1 MQCGR
6 LTVIWYAKRTKHF
19 RMHTKFSQN
28 LLDGTHFCLPALR
41 KHARGVGGVY
51 SHCACAQRALIYNM
65 AGKTLFDF
73 GITVTRNS
81 YTEGEEPHEGD
92 ARSEDE
98 ESDNLP
104 AAKKPRR
111 FNPKWKET
119 YTWLESRKETRDGLE
134 TEVMYCNICQKWPE
148 LADPSSTLVKG
159 RVLVST
165 ILCILALMVP
175 QFRNLILS
183 QQ

>member
-1 MQCGR
+1 
-6 LTVIWYAKRTKHF
+6 
-19 RMHTKFSQN
+19 MHTKFSQN
-28 LLDGTHFCLPALR
+28 LLDGTHFCLPASMHVEWEEYTLT
-41 KHARGVGGVY
+41 
-51 SHCACAQRALIYNM
+51 CACAQRALIYNM

-98 ESDNLP
+98 ESDDLP

-111 FNPKWKET
+111 IQSEMERNLH
-119 YTWLESRKETRDGLE
+119 TWLESRKETRDGLE

-148 LADPSSTLVKG
+148 LADPSSTLWQTTA
-159 RVLVST
+159 RQYSYSL
-165 ILCILALMVP
+165 
-175 QFRNLILS
+175 
-183 QQ
+183 

>member
-1 MQCGR
+1 MSIKTYCIHKQRFQLITRNRKVWAAILFLSQPYIDSTTVLSDYNYTLFYQCGR

-28 LLDGTHFCLPALR
+28 LLDGMHFCLPALR

-51 SHCACAQRALIYNM
+51 SHCTCAQRALIYNM

-98 ESDNLP
+98 GGCS
-104 AAKKPRR
+104 
-111 FNPKWKET
+111 
-119 YTWLESRKETRDGLE
+119 
-134 TEVMYCNICQKWPE
+134 
-148 LADPSSTLVKG
+148 
-159 RVLVST
+159 
-165 ILCILALMVP
+165 
-175 QFRNLILS
+175 
-183 QQ
+183 